1 MNAADLD
8 RSLAHYRALAATY
21 DRKTRRID
29 AVRERAIEAL
39 ALRPGETVLD
49 AACGTGW
56 CIPRLGARVGGTGRI
71 LAFDAS
77 DTMLTLARR
86 RAAPCPVDIFQ
97 ATAAEVRLPAPADAV
112 LLSYTHDMLR
122 SPRALDNVLSQ
133 VKPGARVV
141 ATSTKLYATWL
152 APANWYLRWSHRD
165 YITDFEG
172 LEAPWSILA
181 TRLADFRLQTGPFT
195 QHYLATGTV
204 RGAQAA

>member
-1 MNAADLD
+1 MNGADLD
-8 RSLAHYRALAATY
+8 LSIAHYRALAASY

-29 AVRERAIEAL
+29 AVRERAIQAL
-39 ALRPGETVLD
+39 SLRPGEIVLD

-56 CIPRLGARVGGTGRI
+56 CIPRLAERVGATGRI
-71 LAFDAS
+71 IAFDAS
-77 DTMLTLARR
+77 ETMLALARQR
-86 RAAPCPVDIFQ
+86 SAACPVDIYQ
-97 ATAAEVRLPAPADAV
+97 ATAAEARLPVPADAV

-141 ATSTKLYATWL
+141 ATSTKLYASWL

-181 TRLADFRLQTGPFT
+181 TRLADFRVRTGPLT
-195 QHYLATGTV
+195 QHYVASGTV
-204 RGAQAA
+204 RGGQAA